1 MQTLFTIQTPRLRL
15 TWSARPSSRPGASP
29 LTVASLGADPVH
41 VDAEAV
47 WLEEETTS
55 LVLVQSLCEEA
66 VTLVHRD
73 PVVTASL
80 ASADGG
86 RVLHGPVRTG
96 SQAGRMRF
104 EVWIGSKPVVA
115 FDIGVLPVKMS
126 TSEVEWM
133 RDDVER
139 FAAGLSASALRPAT
153 VDLTAEVGETA
164 PPFWLA
170 ALREATE
177 ALVGA
182 VREIDRRPT
191 LDTTRSVSIQPAGQ
205 IRRPSSETR
214 RVALRAGMEVERL
227 PARPPRLTA
236 DTPAHRWLAARL
248 DDVVSR
254 LETLAREEGAR
265 RPTLRRAALVR
276 DLSLHRDRLRALRST
291 GVLAGDLGRAP
302 SVPPLVLRRAPAYAQ
317 AFEALQSLDRGVAL
331 RDGALDVSMQ
341 DLAVLYETWAAL
353 AVVRSVADVLGCPVP
368 ERPFGIDTVGA
379 DVRLRRGRQH
389 AVRLAAGR
397 TEVEVVYS
405 PRFPAPP
412 ALLAQ
417 RPDLLL
423 TVRTGDRTRRV
434 VLDAKYRRD
443 DSAGYRRRYGA
454 AGPPEDALG
463 VLHRYRDAIVQG
475 SPILQ
480 AAALFPGVPDAAF
493 LRSRLW
499 TSLADLGVGAIPL
512 APGAEEA
519 LSTFIAGLVG

>member
-1 MQTLFTIQTPRLRL
+1 MRVTDHYAAADEPLFSYEIIPPKR
-15 TWSARPSSRPGASP
+15 
-29 LTVASLGADPVH
+29 
-41 VDAEAV
+41 
-47 WLEEETTS
+47 
-55 LVLVQSLCEEA
+55 
-66 VTLVHRD
+66 
-73 PVVTASL
+73 
-80 ASADGG
+80 
-86 RVLHGPVRTG
+86 G
-96 SQAGRMRF
+96 S
-104 EVWIGSKPVVA
+104 
-115 FDIGVLPVKMS
+115 
-126 TSEVEWM
+126 
-133 RDDVER
+133 
-139 FAAGLSASALRPAT
+139 
-153 VDLTAEVGETA
+153 
-164 PPFWLA
+164 
-170 ALREATE
+170 
-177 ALVGA
+177 
-182 VREIDRRPT
+182 
-191 LDTTRSVSIQPAGQ
+191 
-205 IRRPSSETR
+205 
-214 RVALRAGMEVERL
+214 
-227 PARPPRLTA
+227 
-236 DTPAHRWLAARL
+236 
-248 DDVVSR
+248 
-254 LETLAREEGAR
+254 
-265 RPTLRRAALVR
+265 
-276 DLSLHRDRLRALRST
+276 
-291 GVLAGDLGRAP
+291 
-302 SVPPLVLRRAPAYAQ
+302 
-317 AFEALQSLDRGVAL
+317 
-331 RDGALDVSMQ
+331 
-341 DLAVLYETWAAL
+341 
-353 AVVRSVADVLGCPVP
+353 SVADVLGCPVP